1 MIRVRQVSVNVDKSS
16 IEDIKNNTAKKL
28 KINPNDIL
36 NLSINKES
44 IDARYKPDLYYIYEV
59 DIEVK
64 NENAIL
70 KKNKSNDILK
80 TPNEEYSFNKC
91 GSIDLKTRPIIV
103 GSGPAGLM
111 ASYILIIT

>member
-80 TPNEEYSFNKC
+80 TPMSDVASWRKYSRIYFSNPLYRRILEYF
-91 GSIDLKTRPIIV
+91 
-103 GSGPAGLM
+103 A
-111 ASYILIIT
+111 YIYYNN